1 MYKVQCS
8 TWVGPPPVPH
18 TLKLALLWKHLS
30 LLIET
35 EMESEEL
42 IKVRKCTTLLDKK
55 EDKKRES
62 KVKKQKIIAKVF
74 WNNLKV

>member
-1 MYKVQCS
+1 MFNLGRPTTRPSHPKA
-8 TWVGPPPVPH
+8 GIIMN
-18 TLKLALLWKHLS
+18 LS

-62 KVKKQKIIAKVF
+62 KVKKQKFIAKVF